1 MNDLKTSFLN
11 IKENEL
17 DNIIVSLVKL
27 GFKETEI
34 EHKLKEKLNKDVNK
48 SEIRR
53 IVRNY
58 NMKNSGNKIKMNTF
72 MEYEKSEKK
81 GEKQIMS
88 RMFINREEIDKLLNE
103 GYTIAGICKYY
114 QEKGIDVKYDRLY
127 HLVNQYRQ
135 QDGKKIAPKAS
146 TKEMIELR
154 EKGYTYSEIAKILT
168 EDGKKI
174 TSQGVYLRLE
184 RFYNL
189 RGENAKEGEKSGI
202 EKMKILRNEDKVE
215 LDNILQKEI
224 IFKGTTVDN
233 WCRNTGSEYLKDCL
247 TERLNKLIIIATNA
261 KKENGQL
268 VPDKDFVEILKCVG
282 DNKPTEP
289 YKKYNL
295 YLREYINKYGVLK
308 YGAVDTLREKVF
320 KNNSDLMVYILEGY
334 QPKFAKEEYTNNEQ
348 YDEKIYNQK
357 KKAFKGKVST
367 YVKRLE
373 LIEARAELQK
383 TVEETTRTIEGNEDP
398 VR

>member
-1 MNDLKTSFLN
+1 
-11 IKENEL
+11 
-17 DNIIVSLVKL
+17 
-27 GFKETEI
+27 
-34 EHKLKEKLNKDVNK
+34 
-48 SEIRR
+48 
-53 IVRNY
+53 
-58 NMKNSGNKIKMNTF
+58 
-72 MEYEKSEKK
+72 
-81 GEKQIMS
+81 MS
-88 RMFINREEIDKLLNE
+88 RMFVDREEIDKLLND
-103 GYTIAGICKYY
+103 GYTIAEICKYY

-146 TKEMIELR
+146 TKEMIKLR
-154 EKGYTYSEIAKILT
+154 EEGYTYSEIAKKLT
-168 EDGKKI
+168 KDGKKI

-247 TERLNKLIIIATNA
+247 TERLNKLIIIANNA

-268 VPDKDFVEILKCVG
+268 VPDKDFVEVLKCVG

-289 YKKYNL
+289 YKKYKL

-348 YDEKIYNQK
+348 YDEKVYNQK
-357 KKAFKGKVST
+357 KKEFEGKVST

-373 LIEARAELQK
+373 LIEARAKLKE
-383 TVEETTRTIEGNEDP
+383 TVERTTRTIEEDKDP